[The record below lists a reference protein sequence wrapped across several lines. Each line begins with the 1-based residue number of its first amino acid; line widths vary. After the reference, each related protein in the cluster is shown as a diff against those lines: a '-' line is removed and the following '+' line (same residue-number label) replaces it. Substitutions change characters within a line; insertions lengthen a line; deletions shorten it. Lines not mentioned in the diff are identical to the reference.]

1 MLIIIIINVI
11 IIITIIIIIIK
22 YEEISLTH
30 EFILDFI
37 GGILPK
43 EWRQKT
49 GLRKKNN
56 NGGWNGHREQ
66 GALYRRRVQAFSTL
80 CWWK

>member
-1 MLIIIIINVI
+1 MLI
-11 IIITIIIIIIK
+11 IIITIIIIFIK
-22 YEEISLTH
+22 YEEIPLTD

-37 GGILPK
+37 GVILPK

-56 NGGWNGHREQ
+56 YGGWNGHRER
-66 GALYRRRVQAFSTL
+66 GALYRRWVQAFSTL